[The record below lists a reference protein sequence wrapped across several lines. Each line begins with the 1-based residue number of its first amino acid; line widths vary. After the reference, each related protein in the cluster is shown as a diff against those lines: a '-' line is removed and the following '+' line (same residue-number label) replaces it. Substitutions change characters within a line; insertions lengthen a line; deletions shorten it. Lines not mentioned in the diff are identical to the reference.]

1 MTVTAGITP
10 PGSGRSSLIPGILAV
25 AAAVTVLLVAVT
37 ELDAGGGISRSLAV
51 ALPAIAL
58 GLAAAT
64 VCQPSRAA
72 TVLVAAGAILAGPI
86 RGLFYD
92 PVRDAGCPLCL
103 PSPLAML
110 PNLPLAKG
118 LALLGGCL
126 VVAGLGVAAVRLRS
140 LFAAVAATAA
150 TASVTGYDTPQG
162 LLIPAVWVT
171 VALAAVALTVALAR
185 LAVALTAVA
194 HLSDDLRS
202 GLSPDAVLRKHLADP
217 SARVEFLTPSS
228 DQSTLWVTAD
238 GTAVDELSTPG
249 PTPQH
254 TTLVHSRGKP
264 VARLHH
270 SRAPVTLTPELA
282 LVLEQAGLA
291 AGLAH
296 QVSELEESRTRIVQL
311 ADSER
316 RQLERDLHDGAQ
328 QYLLALALELSLTA
342 PELEGAL
349 DEESREALRH
359 SRTDAEAALNE
370 LRAVAQGT
378 YPVLLE
384 AGGLRP
390 ALQELGRRSGAAVT
404 VHDAGPTSFPPAAA
418 AALCGLVEE
427 LAASG
432 CTRLSVDVAEAEPPV
447 VQVTGGTPAR
457 ESLNLERLAAA
468 GGIVEV
474 MPGRTVVRF
483 S

>member
-1 MTVTAGITP
+1 MRRSTSITS
-10 PGSGRSSLIPGILAV
+10 PGSGRSSLTPGILAAV
-25 AAAVTVLLVAVT
+25 AAVTLLLLAAT
-37 ELDAGGGISRSLAV
+37 ELDAGFGISRSLAV
-51 ALPAIAL
+51 ALPALAL

-64 VCQPSRAA
+64 ACRPSRAA
-72 TVLVAAGAILAGPI
+72 TFLVAAGAILAGPI

-92 PVRDAGCPLCL
+92 PARDAGCPLCL
-103 PSPLAML
+103 PSPIAVL
-110 PNLPLAKG
+110 PNLSLAKG

-126 VVAGLGVAAVRLRS
+126 VLAGLGVAAVGLKS
-140 LFAAVAATAA
+140 LFATVAAIAA
-150 TASVTGYDTPQG
+150 AASVTAYDSPRG
-162 LLIPAVWVT
+162 LRLTAVWVT
-171 VALAAVALTVALAR
+171 VALAAVAVSVALGRVAIALSAVAR
-185 LAVALTAVA
+185 LT
-194 HLSDDLRS
+194 DDLRS
-202 GLSPDAVLRKHLADP
+202 GWSPDVVLRTHLADP
-217 SARVEFLTPSS
+217 SARVEFVVPSPGP
-228 DQSTLWVTAD
+228 STLWVTA
-238 GTAVDELSTPG
+238 GGAAVDELSTTGSRPV
-249 PTPQH
+249 H
-254 TTLVHSRGKP
+254 TTMIHSRGKQ

-270 SRAPVTLTPELA
+270 SRTPVTVTPELA

-328 QYLLALALELSLTA
+328 QYLLALALELSLTP

-349 DEESREALRH
+349 DVDSRDALRQC
-359 SRTDAEAALNE
+359 RADAEAALNE

-384 AGGLRP
+384 SGGLRP
-390 ALQELGRRSGAAVT
+390 ALQELGRRSGAAVI
-404 VHDAGPTSFPPAAA
+404 VHDAGPTVLPPAAA

-432 CTRLSVDVAEAEPPV
+432 CTPLTVDVTAAEPSV
-447 VQVTGGTPAR
+447 VQVTGGTPAH
-457 ESLNLERLAAA
+457 ESLNLERLAASGA
-468 GGIVEV
+468 MVEV
-474 MPGRTVVRF
+474 MPDRTVVRF

>member
-1 MTVTAGITP
+1 
-10 PGSGRSSLIPGILAV
+10 
-25 AAAVTVLLVAVT
+25 
-37 ELDAGGGISRSLAV
+37 LAV

-64 VCQPSRAA
+64 VSRPSRTA
-72 TVLVAAGAILAGPI
+72 TVLVAAGAVLAGPI

-92 PVRDAGCPLCL
+92 PARDAGCPFCL
-103 PSPLAML
+103 PSPLALL
-110 PNLPLAKG
+110 PSLPRATELALVGGSLVLAG
-118 LALLGGCL
+118 LAL
-126 VVAGLGVAAVRLRS
+126 AAVRLRS
-140 LFAAVAATAA
+140 FFAAVAAIAA
-150 TASVTGYDTPQG
+150 AVSVTAYDTPQG
-162 LLIPAVWVT
+162 LRITAVWVT
-171 VALAAVALTVALAR
+171 VALAAVALTVGLAE
-185 LAVALTAVA
+185 LAVALTAVT
-194 HLSDDLRS
+194 HLTDDLRS
-202 GLSPDAVLRKHLADP
+202 GLSPDAVLRTHLADP
-217 SARVEFLTPSS
+217 SARVEFVVPSS
-228 DQSTLWVTAD
+228 DRSTLWVTAD
-238 GTAVDELSTPG
+238 GSAVDHPSTPV

-291 AGLAH
+291 AGLAY
-296 QVSELEESRTRIVQL
+296 QVRELEESRTRIVQV

-316 RQLERDLHDGAQ
+316 RHLERDLHDGAQ
-328 QYLLALALELSLTA
+328 QYLLALGLELSLTA
-342 PELEGAL
+342 PELEDAL
-349 DEESREALRH
+349 DDESRDALRQ
-359 SRTDAEAALNE
+359 SRADAEAGLNE

-384 AGGLRP
+384 SGGLRP

-404 VHDAGPTSFPPAAA
+404 VHDAGPTRLSSAAA
-418 AALCGLVEE
+418 TALCGLVEE

-432 CTRLSVDVAEAEPPV
+432 CTRLTVDLAEAGPPV
-447 VQVTGGTPAR
+447 VQVTGGTPAH
-457 ESLNLERLAAA
+457 ESLNLERLAAS
-468 GGIVEV
+468 GGMVEV